1 MDIGI
6 LGPLTVT
13 MEGREIPV
21 GARKQCALLALL
33 VLRRNEVVPIGMLV
47 DEIWHD
53 HPPATAPKI
62 VQGYVSQ
69 LRKTLGP
76 QVVETRLG
84 GYRFSWHRTKSTRVV
99 SRHSWHAGGANS
111 PPGDRNPLR
120 VRCVRR

>member
-13 MEGREIPV
+13 TEGREIPL
-21 GARKQCALLALL
+21 GAPKQCALLALL
-33 VLRRNEVVPIGMLV
+33 VLRRNEVVPTGMLV

-76 QVVETRLG
+76 QVLETRLG
-84 GYRFSWHRTKSTRVV
+84 GYRFSGCTGRSRRESFRGTPGTRARRT
-99 SRHSWHAGGANS
+99 
-111 PPGDRNPLR
+111 
-120 VRCVRR
+120 RRRATGIRFGSAA